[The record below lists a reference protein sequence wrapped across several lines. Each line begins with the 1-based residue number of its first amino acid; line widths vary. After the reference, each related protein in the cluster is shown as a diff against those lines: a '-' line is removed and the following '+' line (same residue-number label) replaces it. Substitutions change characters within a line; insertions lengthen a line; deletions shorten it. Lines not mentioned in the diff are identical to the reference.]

1 MLELEGKNLS
11 PESIKQITKLVN
23 DSTTNMITSS
33 AAKHL
38 GEHGI
43 TYALAKDAWD
53 AIAKNVLQMQ
63 ESHIKYASIKNVV
76 QEIARS
82 GYMEE
87 EFWKEVRNIIVKHHR
102 DFDGQTIIDLRNT
115 HVEYF
120 P

>member
-11 PESIKQITKLVN
+11 SESIKQITKLVN
-23 DSTTNMITSS
+23 DSSTNMIAAC
-33 AAKHL
+33 AAKNL

-76 QEIARS
+76 QEIARC
-82 GYMEE
+82 GYMDE
-87 EFWKEVRNIIVKHHR
+87 EFWKEIRNMIVNNHR
-102 DFDGQTIIDLRNT
+102 EFDGQTIIDLRNT